1 MALSQEI
8 IVRVLFAARS
18 RLSAAAWLVVRDA
31 QAAEDIFQNV
41 SVKALTKGVPFEHEA
56 QLLSWAHV
64 TVRHEAIDWLR
75 RQRTGL
81 VPLEVDVLELL
92 EAEWAAE
99 PTSGPSYL
107 DSGYRVL
114 DDRVRWFD
122 TLGAKGRATLS
133 AGRLNLYVQ
142 GAWRGLV
149 ADSLPEQVLNEMVK
163 VGFPIRKSPDQS
175 LLTTPRRLSQ
185 RATSFFACTCQGIH
199 QMLLPHA

>member
-99 PTSGPSYL
+99 PTTGP
-107 DSGYRVL
+107 RVDAL
-114 DDRVRWFD
+114 REC
-122 TLGAKGRATLS
+122 LELAPAEG
-133 AGRLNLYVQ
+133 
-142 GAWRGLV
+142 
-149 ADSLPEQVLNEMVK
+149 
-163 VGFPIRKSPDQS
+163 
-175 LLTTPRRLSQ
+175 RRLLELRYFEGRQCEEVAQATGLGLEAVYQ
-185 RATSFFACTCQGIH
+185 RLSRLHRALKTCIERRLTNDEATFSSA
-199 QMLLPHA
+199 PP